1 MKAFEVTG
9 TIDEK
14 GQLLLD
20 RPLTLD
26 TPGPVRIIVL
36 LPEPTDEA
44 EDDPDD
50 TPVEEV
56 KASLKRA
63 LQEAKTGQTRPIS
76 ELWERIDAEKGQL
89 LLDRP
94 LTLDIPS
101 LLRIILLL
109 SEPIDESEEDPDDT
123 PVEEVKASLRR
134 ALQEAKTGQ
143 RIPVSQM
150 WEGIDVE

>member
-14 GQLLLD
+14 GQLILD

-56 KASLKRA
+56 KASLRKGLLARQSRTNEIN
-63 LQEAKTGQTRPIS
+63 LGTVGKNRCRMKVNYC
-76 ELWERIDAEKGQL
+76 LIDL
-89 LLDRP
+89 
-94 LTLDIPS
+94 
-101 LLRIILLL
+101 
-109 SEPIDESEEDPDDT
+109 
-123 PVEEVKASLRR
+123 
-134 ALQEAKTGQ
+134 
-143 RIPVSQM
+143 
-150 WEGIDVE
+150 